1 MQTNTKKRILELLDE
16 GKGSFVSGAALARV
30 LGISRNSVSKAV
42 SALRAEGHV
51 IESVTNRGHRLVS
64 SPSTFDARSI
74 ARLIDNPRITV
85 EFHDTVSS
93 TNTVAKQRAEE
104 GAPEGTLIVA
114 NSQSAGRGRQ
124 GRSFSS
130 PKDTGVYFTL
140 ILRPRFALGDVA
152 LVTSYAACCLAA
164 TIDEC
169 TDRHAQIKWVNDV
182 FVDGCKVSGILS
194 EASFDAETQSVAYV
208 VVGIGVNVIE
218 PEGGFDD
225 ETNIAGALVDDS
237 DDANTL
243 RCHIVADTVN
253 RFMRDYE
260 RIPSMPH
267 LADYR
272 ARSLLDG
279 RHVEVHAG
287 IETFEA
293 QVIGIDWQKEEQ
305 RYTVWMHMASL
316 AEDTGQR
323 KQSAETQPGNELYF
337 TGSDGAQIHTAY
349 EATREQYLDI
359 GHVKAVIFGT
369 SLRENRERLREVLKG
384 MESESSLGNSLCIFT
399 TDSLSE
405 LSQAVEEQG
414 ISLGDFLTGLYEN
427 RTDSSAQAPVRLADL
442 YRSCHTDTA
451 LPQIP
456 GITVKDRVLMVEKK

>member
-1 MQTNTKKRILELLDE
+1 MQTNTKERILELLDE

-42 SALRAEGHV
+42 SALRAEGYV

-74 ARLIDNPRITV
+74 ARLIDDPRITV

-130 PKDTGVYFTL
+130 PKDTGAYFTL

-164 TIDEC
+164 TIDKC

-182 FVDGCKVSGILS
+182 FVDGRKVSGILS

-218 PEGGFDD
+218 PESGFDD
-225 ETNIAGALVDDS
+225 ETNVAGALVGDS
-237 DDANTL
+237 DDANAL
-243 RCHIVADTVN
+243 RCRIVADTVN
-253 RFMRDYE
+253 RFMHDYE

-287 IETFEA
+287 TETFEA
-293 QVIGIDWQKEEQ
+293 QVIGIDDDFTLRVRLDSGEE
-305 RYTVWMHMASL
+305 RNLASGEVHIPSTQL
-316 AEDTGQR
+316 AE
-323 KQSAETQPGNELYF
+323 
-337 TGSDGAQIHTAY
+337 
-349 EATREQYLDI
+349 
-359 GHVKAVIFGT
+359 
-369 SLRENRERLREVLKG
+369 
-384 MESESSLGNSLCIFT
+384 
-399 TDSLSE
+399 
-405 LSQAVEEQG
+405 
-414 ISLGDFLTGLYEN
+414 
-427 RTDSSAQAPVRLADL
+427 
-442 YRSCHTDTA
+442 
-451 LPQIP
+451 
-456 GITVKDRVLMVEKK
+456 